1 MDGFHYTK
9 EQLSRFPNATEAFAR
24 RGAHW
29 TFDGAAFVEK
39 LRHLRVSGSGSFPS
53 FSHGSGDP
61 VADDVVVVAGGHR
74 VVLVEGNYLLLD
86 VAPWSEIRSLLDFVF
101 FIEADLQTIR
111 ERVYGRHFSLGYG
124 EEVSLRR
131 VLTNDLPNA
140 EIVLATKHRADKIIQ
155 SR

>member
-29 TFDGAAFVEK
+29 TFDGSAFVEK
-39 LRHLRVSGSGSFPS
+39 LRLLKASGSGSFPS

-61 VADDVVVVAGGHR
+61 VPDDVMVALEKHQ

-86 VAPWSEIRSLLDFVF
+86 VAPWSEIRSLLDYVF
-101 FIEADLQTIR
+101 FLEADLQTIR

-131 VLTNDLPNA
+131 MLTNDLPNA
-140 EIVLATKHRADKIIQ
+140 ETVLATKHRADKVIQ